1 MWFIGDI
8 WWDFTTQNW
17 LIQSFMLSS
26 ILSTLI
32 CFIMVT
38 YMKFTK
44 AICKT
49 ELKLYGKT
57 ALITGASSGEIQKQI
72 RIAFFKICM

>member
-1 MWFIGDI
+1 MWCIDEI
-8 WWDFTTQNW
+8 WWDLATQNW
-17 LIQSFMLSS
+17 LIQSFILSS

-32 CFIMVT
+32 CFIIVT

-44 AICKT
+44 TICKT

-57 ALITGASSGEIQKQI
+57 VLITGASSGEIQEKFMI
-72 RIAFFKICM
+72 YFLN